1 MMLRRIRVNTD
12 KAPAVFG
19 PFSQAIKTDT
29 LVFTSGQLPIDPAT
43 GEIVARNIQEET
55 RQVLANLKEIL
66 VEAGSSLENVVK
78 ATVFI
83 TNMDDFPEVNKVHE
97 EFFPKQA
104 LPARS
109 CVEVSELA
117 KGARVEIET
126 IALIGKSR
134 QSGGSNS

>member
-29 LVFTSGQLPIDPAT
+29 LVFTSGQLPLDPAT

-83 TNMDDFPEVNKVHE
+83 TNMDDFPEVNKVYE

-117 KGARVEIET
+117 KGAKVEIEA

>member
-83 TNMDDFPEVNKVHE
+83 TNMDDFPEVNKVYE